1 MENNFYNNG
10 IDNTNTNTVAEV
22 AQTTESIKTIKEKK
36 LETKRE
42 KLLAKMT
49 EAKRRLKEEQ
59 DAIKAK
65 FEKEEQDLK
74 NQLDK
79 ELEIE
84 NKKLV
89 LEIRK
94 FWESNLDI
102 SELQSVIEKVIG
114 LRN

>member
-10 IDNTNTNTVAEV
+10 IDNTNTTVEP
-22 AQTTESIKTIKEKK
+22 IKTIKEKK

-49 EAKRRLKEEQ
+49 EAKRKLKEEQ

-65 FEKEEQDLK
+65 FEKEEAELK
-74 NQLDK
+74 NQLEK
-79 ELEIE
+79 ELELE

-94 FWESNLDI
+94 FWESDSDFSGLESI
-102 SELQSVIEKVIG
+102 IEKVIG
-114 LRN
+114 SRS

>member
-10 IDNTNTNTVAEV
+10 IDNTNTTAEV
-22 AQTTESIKTIKEKK
+22 AQTTEPIKTIKASKT
-36 LETKRE
+36 ETKRE

-49 EAKRRLKEEQ
+49 EAKRKLKEEQ
-59 DAIKAK
+59 EAAKAR

-74 NQLDK
+74 NQLEK
-79 ELEIE
+79 ELELE

-94 FWESNLDI
+94 FWESGSDFSGL
-102 SELQSVIEKVIG
+102 EAVIEKVIG
-114 LRN
+114 SRN

>member
-10 IDNTNTNTVAEV
+10 IDNTNTVE
-22 AQTTESIKTIKEKK
+22 TTQVVEPIKTIKEKK

-49 EAKRRLKEEQ
+49 EAKRKLKEEQ

-65 FEKEEQDLK
+65 FEKEEADLK
-74 NQLDK
+74 NQLEK
-79 ELEIE
+79 ELELE

-94 FWESNLDI
+94 FWESNSDI

>member
-10 IDNTNTNTVAEV
+10 IDNTNTVETT
-22 AQTTESIKTIKEKK
+22 QTTEPVKTIKEKK
-36 LETKRE
+36 PETKRE
-42 KLLAKMT
+42 KLLAKMS
-49 EAKRRLKEEQ
+49 EAKKRLKDEQ

-74 NQLDK
+74 NQLEK
-79 ELEIE
+79 ELELE

-94 FWESNLDI
+94 FWESNSDI
-102 SELQSVIEKVIG
+102 GELQTVIEKVIG

>member
-10 IDNTNTNTVAEV
+10 IDNTNNTVEV
-22 AQTTESIKTIKEKK
+22 AQTTEPVKTIKEKK

-49 EAKRRLKEEQ
+49 EAKRKLKEEQ
-59 DAIKAK
+59 DAAKAK

-74 NQLDK
+74 NQLEK
-79 ELEIE
+79 ELELE

-94 FWESNLDI
+94 FWESNSDI
-102 SELQSVIEKVIG
+102 SELQAVIEKVIG